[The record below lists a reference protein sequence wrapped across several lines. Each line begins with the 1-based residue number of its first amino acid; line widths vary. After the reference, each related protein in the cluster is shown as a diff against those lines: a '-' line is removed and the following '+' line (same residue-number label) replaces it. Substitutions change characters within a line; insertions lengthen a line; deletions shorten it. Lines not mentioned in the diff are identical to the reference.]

1 MQGCVIWHVENIITQ
16 DKHNVWLVFSK
27 RFGDKIEDRTDG
39 LPLPAAI
46 TGVADNKNDTGKTY
60 AREYPNDRED
70 IACKYRN

>member
-1 MQGCVIWHVENIITQ
+1 MENIITQ

-27 RFGDKIEDRTDG
+27 RVDDRIEDGTDS